1 MILGPLRG
9 KGLGVVPCEDL
20 FLFLYKYN
28 VLLTSRNSA
37 KVYHAWCLSVYAGVY
52 MYMRVYVCICGCVRV
67 CILGFFIEGLQPRQP
82 HRVTA
87 GFHKFKS
94 YKVAQLK
101 HLTFNYIQKN
111 N

>member
-1 MILGPLRG
+1 MYEC
-9 KGLGVVPCEDL
+9 VCTSVCVCVCVCMHVCVSVCV
-20 FLFLYKYN
+20 N
-28 VLLTSRNSA
+28 V
-37 KVYHAWCLSVYAGVY
+37 C
-52 MYMRVYVCICGCVRV
+52 VCVCV